1 MKRPTLSR
9 PVRVAIVMLIAL
21 GVVSAGCEN
30 PAKVRSFCYIPEKIN
45 ETTHLPNPALPCA
58 TTGVTQILAGSRC
71 LDTLISG
78 PTQTRSPY
86 GEDLCCYQATLSD
99 DCDPDL

>member
-1 MKRPTLSR
+1 MKRASR
-9 PVRVAIVMLIAL
+9 PRPVLVAVAITITFAI
-21 GVVSAGCEN
+21 GFSGCQN

-45 ETTHLPNPALPCA
+45 DVTHQPNPSLPCA
-58 TTGVTQILAGSRC
+58 TTGVTRILAGSRC

-78 PTQTRSPY
+78 PTQTTSAY
-86 GEDLCCYQATLSD
+86 GEDLCCYQATLAD